1 MARPR
6 RRERERERHRNEILD
21 AAERVFER
29 KPFHQAT
36 MAEVAEEAEFAVGS
50 LYNFFP
56 GKNELYAA
64 MVERVVAKYM
74 PVMREKIRSAPSPI
88 DALTAVFDLK
98 LEVLEQHK
106 GFVRAFFGQP
116 HVGRRDS
123 ASGPQDAL
131 KEAYAAYVGDLE
143 SVFRSGV
150 KDGSFAS
157 ADPQDLAIA
166 FEGLTDAF
174 VGRWVEEEGP
184 VPDAEQAR
192 KVLQIFLHGATA

>member
-1 MARPR
+1 
-6 RRERERERHRNEILD
+6 
-21 AAERVFER
+21 
-29 KPFHQAT
+29 

-56 GKNELYAA
+56 GKNELYVA

-74 PVMREKIRSAPSPI
+74 PLMREKIRSAPSPVE
-88 DALTAVFDLK
+88 ALTAVFDLK
-98 LEVLEQHK
+98 VEVLAQHK

-116 HVGRRDS
+116 HVGRKD
-123 ASGPQDAL
+123 AGSGSEDAL
-131 KEAYAAYVGDLE
+131 KGSYAAYIGDLE
-143 SVFRSGV
+143 SVFRSGI
-150 KDGSFAS
+150 KDGTFID

-174 VGRWVEEEGP
+174 LGRWVEEEGP

-192 KVLQIFLHGATA
+192 KVLQFFLHGATA